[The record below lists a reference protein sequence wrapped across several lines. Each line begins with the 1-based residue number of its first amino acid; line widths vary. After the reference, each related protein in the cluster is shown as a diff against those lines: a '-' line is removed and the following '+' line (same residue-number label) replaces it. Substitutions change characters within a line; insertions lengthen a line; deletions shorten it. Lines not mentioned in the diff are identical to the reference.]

1 MTIGEKIKARMKEK
15 GLSQNEL
22 ARRAGLSS
30 SGISTIINGAF
41 EPRMDNLRQIA
52 QVLECQPGDL
62 LDDNEYSPKYV
73 LGNNVRIRRQALK
86 MSQNALAKAAG
97 VSQSAVS
104 EIESIDGTKLP
115 NVDTI
120 SKIASAL
127 ECSVDDL
134 LNGDTK
140 KAQEIPSD
148 PLRASIIRD
157 YDLLPP
163 EAQRLVRQYIDLLS
177 KR

>member
-52 QVLECQPGDL
+52 QVLECKPADL
-62 LDDNEYSPKYV
+62 LDDDPKT
-73 LGNNVRIRRQALK
+73 
-86 MSQNALAKAAG
+86 
-97 VSQSAVS
+97 
-104 EIESIDGTKLP
+104 E
-115 NVDTI
+115 
-120 SKIASAL
+120 
-127 ECSVDDL
+127 
-134 LNGDTK
+134 

-163 EAQRLVRQYIDLLS
+163 EAQRLVRQYIDLLA